1 MKQGNL
7 IFKIIVAVLFFG
19 GLAYFGTYLWN
30 ALTTNTDTANLYSY
44 TAENQI
50 QSNGWFFRDEEVIS
64 DENAASAD
72 VIASEGERVGKG
84 DAVARVYASSESYEI
99 QKQLDAAQAEL
110 DNLNYILSRTGE
122 GSGTMELDSDIMD
135 AITDLQHEVATESL
149 GDLNDD
155 INSLKTLIFRRDYA
169 YNGSDTLK
177 EEIAAAQSK
186 VDELTAQASSA
197 YTNLDSPDAGLFA
210 KEVDGYEGILTVAAL
225 EDLTPSKLESL
236 VSQQQTADGTGVGKV
251 VTSGSW
257 YFACTVSEAEAK
269 SLYQDLSVTLC
280 FGNSSRSFS
289 AKVSSISD
297 PEDGKVSVVFSS
309 MEYVAQTVGMR
320 GESVKIILDSIT
332 GFRVPKRAV
341 RVDESGQTGVYR
353 ISGTQTEWVAI
364 DVLWEEDD
372 FYLIQQKVEYD
383 EDGKPVVQST
393 FKQAS
398 ALREG
403 DTVVVR
409 GDTVY
414 QGKVVTS

>member
-30 ALTTNTDTANLYSY
+30 ALTTNTDTTNLYSY

-50 QSNGWFFRDEEVIS
+50 QSNGWFFRDETVIS

-84 DAVARVYASSESYEI
+84 DEVARVYASSESYEV

-110 DNLNYILSRTGE
+110 NNLNYILSRTGE
-122 GSGTMELDSDIMD
+122 GTSTMELDSDIAD

-149 GDLNDD
+149 SDLTDD
-155 INSLKTLIFRRDYA
+155 INNLKTLIFRRDYA

-177 EEIAAAQSK
+177 EEIATAQSK

-197 YTNLDSPDAGLFA
+197 YTNLDSPDAGIFA
-210 KEVDGYEGILTVAAL
+210 KGADGFESVLTVDAL
-225 EDLTPSKLESL
+225 SDLTPSKLESL
-236 VSQQQTADGTGVGKV
+236 VSQQQATDGTEVGTV

-257 YFACTVSEAEAK
+257 YFACTVSEEEAK
-269 SLYQDLSVTLC
+269 SLYQDLSVTLR

-289 AKVSSISD
+289 AKVSSVSD

-309 MEYVAQTVGMR
+309 MEYVAQTVSMR
-320 GESVKIILDSIT
+320 AESVEIVLDSIT

-341 RVDESGQTGVYR
+341 RVNEAGETGVYR
-353 ISGTQTEWVAI
+353 ISGTQTEWVEVDI
-364 DVLWEEDD
+364 LWEEDD

-383 EDGKPVVQST
+383 EDGKPVAQST

-398 ALREG
+398 ALRAG
-403 DTVVVR
+403 DAIVVR

>member
-30 ALTTNTDTANLYSY
+30 ALTTNTDTTNLYSY

-50 QSNGWFFRDEEVIS
+50 QSNGWFFRDETVIS

-84 DAVARVYASSESYEI
+84 DEVARVYASSESYEV

-110 DNLNYILSRTGE
+110 NNLNYILSRTGE
-122 GSGTMELDSDIMD
+122 GTSTMELDSDIAD

-149 GDLNDD
+149 SDLTDD
-155 INSLKTLIFRRDYA
+155 INNLKTLIFRRDYA

-197 YTNLDSPDAGLFA
+197 YTNLDSPDAGIFA
-210 KEVDGYEGILTVAAL
+210 KGADGFESVLTVDAL
-225 EDLTPSKLESL
+225 SDLTPSKLESL
-236 VSQQQTADGTGVGKV
+236 VSQQQATDGTEVGTV

-257 YFACTVSEAEAK
+257 YFACTVSEEEAK
-269 SLYQDLSVTLC
+269 SLYQDLSVTLR

-289 AKVSSISD
+289 AKVSSVSD

-309 MEYVAQTVGMR
+309 MEYVAQTVSMR
-320 GESVKIILDSIT
+320 AESVEIVLDSIT

-341 RVDESGQTGVYR
+341 RVNEAGETGVYR
-353 ISGTQTEWVAI
+353 ISGTQTEWVEVDI
-364 DVLWEEDD
+364 LWEEDD

-383 EDGKPVVQST
+383 EDGKPVAQST

-398 ALREG
+398 ALRAG
-403 DTVVVR
+403 DAIVVR

>member
-30 ALTTNTDTANLYSY
+30 ALTTNTDTTNLYSY

-50 QSNGWFFRDEEVIS
+50 QSNGWFFRDETVIS

-84 DAVARVYASSESYEI
+84 DEVARVYASSESYEV

-110 DNLNYILSRTGE
+110 NNLNYILSRTGE
-122 GSGTMELDSDIMD
+122 GTSTMELDSDIAD

-149 GDLNDD
+149 SDLTDD
-155 INSLKTLIFRRDYA
+155 INNLKTLIFRRDYA

-197 YTNLDSPDAGLFA
+197 YTNLDSPDAGIFA
-210 KEVDGYEGILTVAAL
+210 KGADGFENVLTVDAL
-225 EDLTPSKLESL
+225 SDLTPSKLESL
-236 VSQQQTADGTGVGKV
+236 VSQQQATDGTEVGTV

-257 YFACTVSEAEAK
+257 YFACTVSEEEAK
-269 SLYQDLSVTLC
+269 SLYQDLSVTLR

-289 AKVSSISD
+289 AKVSSVSD

-309 MEYVAQTVGMR
+309 MEYVAQTVSMR
-320 GESVKIILDSIT
+320 AESVEIVLDSIT

-341 RVDESGQTGVYR
+341 RVNEAGETGVYR
-353 ISGTQTEWVAI
+353 ISGTQTEWVEVDI
-364 DVLWEEDD
+364 LWEEDD

-383 EDGKPVVQST
+383 EDGKPVAQST

-398 ALREG
+398 ALRAG
-403 DTVVVR
+403 DAIVVR

>member
-7 IFKIIVAVLFFG
+7 IFKIIVAVLFVG

-50 QSNGWFFRDEEVIS
+50 QTNGWFFRDEEVIS

-99 QKQLDAAQAEL
+99 QKQLDAAQSEL
-110 DNLNYILSRTGE
+110 NNLNYILSRTGE
-122 GSGTMELDSDIMD
+122 GTSTMELDSDIMD

-149 GDLNDD
+149 SDLNND
-155 INSLKTLIFRRDYA
+155 INNLKTLIFRRDYA

-197 YTNLDSPDAGLFA
+197 YTNLDSPSAGLFA
-210 KEVDGYEGILTVAAL
+210 KEVDGFEGVLTVDAL
-225 EDLTPSKLESL
+225 NDLTPSKLENL
-236 VSQQQTADGTGVGKV
+236 VSQQQTVDGTGVGKV

-257 YFACTVSEAEAK
+257 YFACTVSEEEAK
-269 SLYQDLSVTLC
+269 SLYQDLSVTLR
-280 FGNSSRSFS
+280 FGDSSRSFS
-289 AKVSSISD
+289 AKVSSVSD

-309 MEYVAQTVGMR
+309 MEYVAQTVSMR
-320 GESVKIILDSIT
+320 AESVEIVLDSIT

-341 RVDESGQTGVYR
+341 RVNESGETGVYR
-353 ISGTQTEWVAI
+353 ISGTQTEWVEVDI
-364 DVLWEEDD
+364 LWEEDD
-372 FYLIQQKVEYD
+372 FYLIQQKTEYD
-383 EDGKPVVQST
+383 EDGKPVTQST

-398 ALREG
+398 ALRAG
-403 DTVVVR
+403 DTIVVR

>member
-7 IFKIIVAVLFFG
+7 IFKIIVAVLFVG

-99 QKQLDAAQAEL
+99 QKQLDAAQSEL
-110 DNLNYILSRTGE
+110 NNLNYILSRTGE
-122 GSGTMELDSDIMD
+122 GTSTMELDSDIMD

-149 GDLNDD
+149 SDLNDD
-155 INSLKTLIFRRDYA
+155 INNLKTLIFRRDYA
-169 YNGSDTLK
+169 YNGADTLK

-197 YTNLDSPDAGLFA
+197 YTNLDSPSAGLFA
-210 KEVDGYEGILTVAAL
+210 KEVDGFEGVLTVDAL
-225 EDLTPSKLESL
+225 NDLTPSKLENL
-236 VSQQQTADGTGVGKV
+236 VSQQQTVDGTGVGKV

-257 YFACTVSEAEAK
+257 YFACTVSEEEAK
-269 SLYQDLSVTLC
+269 SLYQDLSVTLR
-280 FGNSSRSFS
+280 FGDSSRSFS
-289 AKVSSISD
+289 AKVSSVSD

-309 MEYVAQTVGMR
+309 MEYVAQTVSMR
-320 GESVKIILDSIT
+320 AESVEIVLDSIT

-341 RVDESGQTGVYR
+341 RVNESGETGVYR
-353 ISGTQTEWVAI
+353 ISGTQTEWVKVDI
-364 DVLWEEDD
+364 LWEEDD

-383 EDGKPVVQST
+383 EDGKPVTQST

-398 ALREG
+398 ALRAG
-403 DTVVVR
+403 DTIVVR